1 MGGIS
6 TAIYLIMRNNP
17 EVSKLIYAFRN
28 FFILWTGTMI
38 GTWLS
43 FGIRRAKITF
53 KDLGAMEDDM
63 VEPAIRLIFTGLIAV
78 TIGVVFICGMVTVSV
93 GSLSSQQLL
102 DQGRSALLIGML
114 LGVSELALPSA
125 LTRHASQFVSE
136 IAGKS

>member
-1 MGGIS
+1 
-6 TAIYLIMRNNP
+6 
-17 EVSKLIYAFRN
+17 V
-28 FFILWTGTMI
+28 LWTGTMI

-78 TIGVVFICGMVTVSV
+78 TIGFIFICGMVTVSV
-93 GSLSSQQLL
+93 GSLSSVQLL
-102 DQGRSALLIGML
+102 EQGRSALLIGML

-125 LTRHASQFVSE
+125 LTRRASQFVSG